1 MTAATGSPFKAI
13 ANAVAVVADGVS
25 LTYGALEE
33 LAVRVARNLRRAG
46 VEPGARV
53 ALQLGNSWQAPV
65 ILHGCWRAGAVAC
78 PLDVRLPRAAAS
90 ERIRLVAASHCV
102 VAGDASAPDGVAC
115 LAADDLLAEGD
126 GKDASNRPP
135 PEDPGALA
143 TILFT
148 SGSSGRP
155 KAVAHTLAAHRWSA
169 LGANANAPL
178 APGDR
183 WLLALPLCHVGG
195 LGILFRCAQAGAAVA
210 ILRPGESI
218 GDAVAR
224 LGITHVSLVPTLL
237 HRLLDGNDPAGVLSR
252 LKVMLL
258 GGGPASPALIA
269 EALRRGW
276 PVRASYGLT
285 EMASQVCAM
294 PAGASAARPGASG
307 RLLANRE
314 LRIAGDGEIL
324 VRGPTL
330 FRGYLE
336 GAALDLPTDA
346 EGWFATGDLGAL
358 DDDGYLTVS
367 GRRDRL
373 FISGGEN
380 IQPEEIESRLA
391 ALPGVVEAVVVP
403 RPDAEFGARP
413 VAFLRWSCA
422 PLPEAELRDR
432 LGHDLPRFKIP
443 VRFRE
448 WPESATGP
456 KPDLPRFQSLAA
468 EE

>member
-1 MTAATGSPFKAI
+1 MTAAFRDAT
-13 ANAVAVVADGVS
+13 AVVADGVT
-25 LTYGALEE
+25 LTYGALEN

-46 VEPGARV
+46 VGSGARV
-53 ALQLGNSWQAPV
+53 AMQLGNTWQAPV

-78 PLDVRLPRAAAS
+78 PIDTRLPLAAVS
-90 ERIRLVAASHCV
+90 DRVRLVAAKHFV
-102 VAGDASAPDGVAC
+102 GGEDAPSPDGATG
-115 LAADDLLAEGD
+115 LAVEDLLAEC
-126 GKDASNRPP
+126 DARGGMDSLP

-178 APGDR
+178 APCDR

-210 ILRPGESI
+210 IPRPGESI

-224 LGITHVSLVPTLL
+224 LGITHASLVPTQL
-237 HRLLDGNDPAGVLSR
+237 HRLLYGNDSADALSG
-252 LKVMLL
+252 LKVILL
-258 GGGPASPALIA
+258 GGGPASSAAVADALQ
-269 EALRRGW
+269 RGW
-276 PVRASYGLT
+276 PVRTSYGLT

-294 PAGASAARPGASG
+294 SAGAPAAKRGTSG
-307 RLLANRE
+307 RLLAHRE
-314 LRIAGDGEIL
+314 LRVAADGEIL

-346 EGWFATGDLGAL
+346 EGWFATGDLGVL
-358 DDDGYLTVS
+358 DSDGYLTVR

-373 FISGGEN
+373 FI
-380 IQPEEIESRLA
+380 
-391 ALPGVVEAVVVP
+391 
-403 RPDAEFGARP
+403 
-413 VAFLRWSCA
+413 
-422 PLPEAELRDR
+422 
-432 LGHDLPRFKIP
+432 
-443 VRFRE
+443 
-448 WPESATGP
+448 
-456 KPDLPRFQSLAA
+456 
-468 EE
+468 

>member
-1 MTAATGSPFKAI
+1 VTAATGSPFGAI
-13 ANAVAVVADGVS
+13 SNAAAVVADGAS
-25 LTYGALEE
+25 LTYGALED

-65 ILHGCWRAGAVAC
+65 VLYGCWRAGAVAC
-78 PLDVRLPRAAAS
+78 PLDVRLPRAALS

-102 VAGDASAPDGVAC
+102 VAGDAPEPDGAVC

-126 GKDASNRPP
+126 GKGASHRP

-155 KAVAHTLAAHRWSA
+155 KAVAHALAAHRWSA

-178 APGDR
+178 TPGDR

-195 LGILFRCAQAGAAVA
+195 LGILFRCAQAGATVA
-210 ILRPGESI
+210 IPRPGESI

-224 LGITHVSLVPTLL
+224 LGITHVSLVPTQL
-237 HRLLDGNDPAGVLSR
+237 HRLLDGNDPTGSLAR

-276 PVRASYGLT
+276 PVRTSYGLT

-294 PAGASAARPGASG
+294 PAGASASKLGTSG
-307 RLLANRE
+307 RLLAHRE

-391 ALPGVVEAVVVP
+391 ALPGVAEAVVVP

-448 WPESATGP
+448 WPEGAMGLKT
-456 KPDLPRFQSLAA
+456 DLPRFQALAVGD
-468 EE
+468 